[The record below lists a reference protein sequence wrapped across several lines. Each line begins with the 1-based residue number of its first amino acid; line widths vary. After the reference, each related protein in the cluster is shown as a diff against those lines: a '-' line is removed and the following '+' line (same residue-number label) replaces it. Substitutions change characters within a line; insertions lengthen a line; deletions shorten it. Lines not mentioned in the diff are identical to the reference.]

1 VKWSYLLLY
10 LMALTSLSLLSLDL
24 VKSSIAVKLLTVN
37 SNVLLVKDGW
47 AMVSFPN
54 RNGDTPISYNTYT
67 ANPVLTD
74 TCAK

>member
-1 VKWSYLLLY
+1 
-10 LMALTSLSLLSLDL
+10 MALRSLSLLSLDL

-37 SNVLLVKDGW
+37 SNVLLVKDGL

-54 RNGDTPISYNTYT
+54 IIGDTPISYNTYT
-67 ANPVLTD
+67 VNPVLTD